1 MKKVSLYLILIASF
15 AFSAEV
21 NFFVQLPLNRN
32 WLTGTPVLIENDD
45 GVIHQMYDAG
55 GNGWF
60 RYSWEKEEIP
70 ESVYIYSA
78 KDLLFQHPLGL
89 DYGEES
95 AGPLPMSLI
104 YHDFAGDSIYYIPDE
119 QCRLNVIDPFS
130 ATKKVFEESFCN
142 DSYADYDVSASF
154 YMLVPD
160 YKDWIDDIPVIVD
173 SLNNDNRWEMK
184 PDPDGYAGWFYYK
197 WNDEDWTP
205 THILIYK
212 KSDSLL
218 KNPIGMGGYAF
229 GETEL
234 HSIPCCSGGAFFVP
248 DWRYKCGGEITG
260 TGSRFIFEDQR
271 SGCLLR
277 YESQKDGFEPYCY
290 PNTLYYSVYTEDGI
304 LVIPERYSADSTEI
318 VYLKNLVVHMNS
330 STTLEDGT
338 FILKFWYCNDESQF
352 KAQKK
357 ILVENGSMSIFAAL
371 NENYAQM
378 VVWTSKGKLFI
389 ANGLDDASYAV
400 FNPVGQ
406 VVAHGRIQG
415 LVEIPLLAPGT
426 YLVKVGSVIRR
437 VKVR

>member
-1 MKKVSLYLILIASF
+1 MKKASLYLILIASF
-15 AFSAEV
+15 AFSAEL

-70 ESVYIYSA
+70 ESIYIYSA

-173 SLNNDNRWEMK
+173 PLNNDNRWEMK
-184 PDPDGYAGWFYYK
+184 PDPDGYAGWF
-197 WNDEDWTP
+197 
-205 THILIYK
+205 
-212 KSDSLL
+212 
-218 KNPIGMGGYAF
+218 
-229 GETEL
+229 
-234 HSIPCCSGGAFFVP
+234 
-248 DWRYKCGGEITG
+248 
-260 TGSRFIFEDQR
+260 
-271 SGCLLR
+271 
-277 YESQKDGFEPYCY
+277 
-290 PNTLYYSVYTEDGI
+290 
-304 LVIPERYSADSTEI
+304 
-318 VYLKNLVVHMNS
+318 
-330 STTLEDGT
+330 
-338 FILKFWYCNDESQF
+338 
-352 KAQKK
+352 
-357 ILVENGSMSIFAAL
+357 
-371 NENYAQM
+371 
-378 VVWTSKGKLFI
+378 
-389 ANGLDDASYAV
+389 
-400 FNPVGQ
+400 
-406 VVAHGRIQG
+406 
-415 LVEIPLLAPGT
+415 
-426 YLVKVGSVIRR
+426 
-437 VKVR
+437 